1 MLDNSYRIEYAL
13 KIGVKAVWLPLV
25 VWLIEDLS
33 CKQAEDD
40 AISDIIKTG

>member
-1 MLDNSYRIEYAL
+1 MLDNSYSIEYAL
-13 KIGVKAVWLPLV
+13 RIGVKAVWLPLV
-25 VWLIEDLS
+25 VWLIDLS